1 MIPGF
6 YVKGG
11 KYQGFLRA
19 SKQEQHLAYVN
30 KSSNYGYNTA
40 YIKFSPTANGGYLNP
55 KEILP
60 MYHTIIIV
68 GNVGK
73 DPEMRYTPS
82 GQAVTS
88 FSVATNRQY
97 TTGNGEQVKETIW
110 FRVTT
115 WGKQAEICNQYV
127 KKGSKVLI
135 EGRLTPDKA
144 TGGPRIWT
152 KQDGSAGASF
162 EVTAGTVRF
171 LSSRGEGG
179 EGAPTMGGGFEGAEI
194 PAEDDIPF

>member
-1 MIPGF
+1 
-6 YVKGG
+6 
-11 KYQGFLRA
+11 
-19 SKQEQHLAYVN
+19 
-30 KSSNYGYNTA
+30 
-40 YIKFSPTANGGYLNP
+40 
-55 KEILP
+55 
-60 MYHTIIIV
+60 MYHTIIIA

-110 FRVTT
+110 FRVST

-135 EGRLTPDKA
+135 EGRLTPDKN
-144 TGGPRIWT
+144 TGGPRVWT

-162 EVTAGTVRF
+162 EVTASTVRF
-171 LSSRGEGG
+171 LSSRGEGSSEVPIHSG
-179 EGAPTMGGGFEGAEI
+179 MEGAEL
-194 PAEDDIPF
+194 PPEDDIPF